1 MIKKTFLVLRS
12 GQLKKVCCIVLLSLV
27 VAQAW
32 GQSKEMLY
40 VGTYSQR
47 GSEGIYVY
55 AFDRKGGTFNQ
66 VQAITAKK
74 SPNFLAIH
82 PSGKFLY
89 SVNGEA
95 VEEFPNAGSVSAYS
109 IDGTGKLTAMN
120 SKSSYGKGPC
130 HIAIDRTGKW
140 AFVSNY
146 GEGNISVLSVLTDGS
161 LGALTDSIRFYGKS
175 AHPQRQDKPHAHS
188 ATLSPDNRF
197 LLVADLGTDKVYT
210 YEIDLLHGKLKPAT
224 KPFVSVAPGS
234 GPRHLTFD
242 PSGKYVY
249 LAEELT
255 STVGVFSY
263 DKKTGG
269 LTIMIDGVKSL
280 PADFTG
286 SNTSADI
293 HTDPNGKHL
302 YMSNRGL
309 NSLAIFSIN
318 SKGAITLTG
327 QQETKGKIPRNF
339 MVDDKNEYVLVAN
352 QDTDNIVTFKR
363 DQQSGKLTSTG
374 VEIKVPAPVCLK
386 MLVLK

>member
-1 MIKKTFLVLRS
+1 MQKIHFASRSCRMIKLYVIF
-12 GQLKKVCCIVLLSLV
+12 ILSLV
-27 VAQAW
+27 IAQVHAQT
-32 GQSKEMLY
+32 GKEILY
-40 VGTYSQR
+40 VGTYSVRESQ
-47 GSEGIYVY
+47 GIYVY
-55 AFDRKGGTFNQ
+55 EFDRKGGTFNQ

-74 SPNFLAIH
+74 NPNFLAIH

-95 VEEFPNAGSVSAYS
+95 VEEFPNAGSVSAYA
-109 IDGTGKLTAMN
+109 IDKTGKLTALN
-120 SKSSYGKGPC
+120 SKSAYGRGPC
-130 HIAIDRTGKW
+130 HIAIDQTGKW

-146 GEGNISVLSVLTDGS
+146 GEGNISVLSIQADGS

-175 AHPQRQDKPHAHS
+175 VNQQRQDKPHAHS
-188 ATLSPDNRF
+188 ATVSPDNRF
-197 LLVADLGTDKVYT
+197 LLVADLGTDKVYS
-210 YEIDLLHGKLKPAT
+210 YEIDLLHGKLKPAS
-224 KPFVSVAPGS
+224 KPVVSVAPGS

-269 LTIMIDGVKSL
+269 LTIIQDGVKSL

-286 SNTSADI
+286 TNTSADI
-293 HTDPNGKHL
+293 HTDPKGKYL
-302 YMSNRGL
+302 YMSNRGH

-318 SKGAITLTG
+318 AKGLLTLMG
-327 QQETKGKIPRNF
+327 QQETMGRVPRNF
-339 MVDDKNEYVLVAN
+339 MVDEKNEYVLAAN
-352 QDTDNIVTFKR
+352 QESDNIVIFKQ
-363 DQQSGKLTSTG
+363 DQQSGKLAATG
-374 VEIKVPAPVCLK
+374 VEIKVPSPVCLK